1 VKNQSP
7 GIASYPL
14 KKSKPAMLKLRGPR
28 GISREILKMPEKSE
42 ICKKQVSNKKCKYFS
57 VYPEFHAGRHDATY
71 SAQITN
77 QLSTPVLRPSF
88 VASSL
93 ENPQSKTHEV
103 KDPNQKQ
110 RNPTTNSSHPL
121 LKNAAH

>member
-57 VYPEFHAGRHDATY
+57 VYPEFHAGRHGATLT
-71 SAQITN
+71 ANHKKNFTTVRRT
-77 QLSTPVLRPSF
+77 LSSRQT
-88 VASSL
+88 
-93 ENPQSKTHEV
+93 
-103 KDPNQKQ
+103 
-110 RNPTTNSSHPL
+110 L
-121 LKNAAH
+121 L